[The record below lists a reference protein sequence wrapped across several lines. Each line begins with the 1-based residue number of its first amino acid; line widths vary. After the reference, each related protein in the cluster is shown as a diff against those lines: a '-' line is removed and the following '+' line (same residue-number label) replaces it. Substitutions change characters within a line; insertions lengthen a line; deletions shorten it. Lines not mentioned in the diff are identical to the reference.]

1 VKCEGEIA
9 MTTNFTNRVPASLSS
24 DDGFVGYMTGA
35 VIALAGVLL
44 VAVQFALV

>member
-1 VKCEGEIA
+1 
-9 MTTNFTNRVPASLSS
+9 MTTNFTNRVPAGLSS
-24 DDGFVGYMTGA
+24 DEGFVGYMTGA

>member
-1 VKCEGEIA
+1 
-9 MTTNFTNRVPASLSS
+9 MTNFSNRVPSSLSS
-24 DDGFVGYMTGA
+24 DEGFVGYLTGA

>member
-1 VKCEGEIA
+1 
-9 MTTNFTNRVPASLSS
+9 MTNNFTNRMPSSLSS
-24 DDGFVGYMTGA
+24 DEGFVGYMTGA